1 MVRPL
6 NTRVC
11 KARVTVSPFVFSL
24 LCPWKVLIRM
34 QTNNRYDCNSLPKFC
49 TWRSVFLCAVLRKT
63 KCGTVQA
70 CISNTFLPIIEK
82 NLIKLSGHEKY
93 TLSWYIFK
101 NVYISML
108 CAQVCIY
115 LWFIF
120 VWMYSIQ
127 IDIGEGDSAL
137 WIQDCKGD

>member
-1 MVRPL
+1 
-6 NTRVC
+6 
-11 KARVTVSPFVFSL
+11 
-24 LCPWKVLIRM
+24 
-34 QTNNRYDCNSLPKFC
+34 
-49 TWRSVFLCAVLRKT
+49 
-63 KCGTVQA
+63 
-70 CISNTFLPIIEK
+70 
-82 NLIKLSGHEKY
+82 
-93 TLSWYIFK
+93 
-101 NVYISML
+101 ML